1 MLRLTDEQFAEL
13 RQRRTPQ
20 TYAQAVAAGAAHQR
34 GVMEGKEQE
43 RAKYRNKKTRVGVRV
58 FDSRLEAR
66 RYLDL
71 RALESAGEISA
82 LKCQVP
88 YTIAIDGEVI
98 CKYIAD
104 FTYRDGAG
112 KTVVEDVKGM
122 PTPVYKIKR
131 KLMRAVLGIDV
142 VEYLR
147 AGHARRP

>member
-1 MLRLTDEQFAEL
+1 
-13 RQRRTPQ
+13 
-20 TYAQAVAAGAAHQR
+20 
-34 GVMEGKEQE
+34 MEGQ

-58 FDSRLEAR
+58 FASRLEAR

-88 YTIAIDGEVI
+88 YTIEIDGDVI

-112 KTVVEDVKGM
+112 NTVVEDVKGM

-142 VEYLR
+142 VEYRR
-147 AGHARRP
+147 AGHARRA

>member
-13 RQRRTPQ
+13 RQRRAPQ

-34 GVMEGKEQE
+34 GVMEGQE

-58 FDSRLEAR
+58 FASRLEAR

-71 RALESAGEISA
+71 RALETAGEISA

-88 YTIAIDGEVI
+88 YTIEIGGEVI

-104 FTYRDGAG
+104 FTYCDSTG

-122 PTPVYKIKR
+122 PTPVYKIKK
-131 KLMRAVLGIDV
+131 KLMSVVLGIDV
-142 VEYLR
+142 VEVR
-147 AGHARRP
+147 RKAGHARRA